1 MNSCFQKIDDNV
13 LLPFVL
19 PLLAIYQTKKSKN
32 DELSFLYSEN
42 VKFCFVTYDSSHVI
56 IGICD
61 DNYSETD
68 IQQLCMRVQNLLSFY
83 YGPFIYFI
91 KADLSSVK
99 KKKLRVERRISDIIE
114 QTESGTLKYP
124 LLNVNSLTANIELY
138 TPFMPQFRK
147 IASII
152 SESIGNCR

>member
-1 MNSCFQKIDDNV
+1 M
-13 LLPFVL
+13 

-42 VKFCFVTYDSSHVI
+42 VKFCFVPYDPSHAI

-61 DNYSETD
+61 ENYSETD
-68 IQQLCMRVQNLLSFY
+68 IEQLCMRVHNLLCFY

-99 KKKLRVERRISDIIE
+99 KKKLRIERRISDIIE
-114 QTESGTLKYP
+114 QVESGTLKYP
-124 LLNVNSLTANIELY
+124 LLNVNSLTADMESY
-138 TPFMPQFRK
+138 TSFMPQFRK
-147 IASII
+147 ITKTV
-152 SESIGNCR
+152 SEFIGNCR